1 MSILPKKTCLGSLYI
16 SEIYEYYDGPKLFCA
31 RNKTNQAYVSYWCDS
46 SSDNEYDGWLY
57 IPVSEKRLEQVRRGE
72 ISIKEA
78 FEKHEDV
85 IYLAYV
91 FYTGKQKDTV
101 ELKELPKLLD
111 DGFIPEDEFF
121 VEQDSIEFISKNEVD
136 WNHDVRIAR
145 DSRNTNPS
153 AESVSAIIG
162 TWTILFE
169 SAMNFLSKSQKLYP
183 AYAVPGSFEVKF
195 NTSNNEVASEVLY
208 KVTSIFNDST
218 LKDEALSQRL
228 YNIGVQVSDLKE
240 FFDSM
245 DYYGVEID
253 VSPKI
258 FSGDIKPC
266 YLRRDDVT
274 RWRERLEN
282 IYGCVLG
289 TNKIPQADELINVI
303 KILQLRADSKEF
315 SQESFGLV
323 DRQIRYY
330 KDAAVLLGYLTKNS
344 ALTSQGRYLLEHQD
358 LEDRMRLIASSFKA
372 TDCALAWKKWS
383 NEPDITK
390 LDPNSAADFILE
402 NVPGFSES
410 TARRRAKTLTKWY
423 SDLQKYF

>member
-16 SEIYEYYDGPKLFCA
+16 SEVYEYYDGPKLFCA
-31 RNKTNQAYVSYWCDS
+31 KNKTSQAFLSYWCDS
-46 SSDNEYDGWLY
+46 SPGREYDGWLY
-57 IPVSEKRLEQVRRGE
+57 MPVSEKRLEQVRRAE
-72 ISIKEA
+72 ISIKDA

-91 FYTGKQKDTV
+91 FYSENNKDTV
-101 ELKELPKLLD
+101 ELKELATLLV
-111 DGFIPEDEFF
+111 DGFIPEDDFF
-121 VEQDSIEFISKNEVD
+121 VEQDSIEFISKNEIE

-162 TWTILFE
+162 TWTTLFE
-169 SAMNFLSKSQKLYP
+169 GAMNFLSKSQKLYP

-195 NTSNNEVASEVLY
+195 NTSNNEIASDVLY

-218 LKDEALSQRL
+218 LEDEALSQKL
-228 YNIGVQVSDLKE
+228 YSVGIQVSDLKE

-258 FSGDIKPC
+258 FLGDIKPC
-266 YLRRDDVT
+266 SLRKDDVN
-274 RWRERLEN
+274 RWRARLES

-289 TNKIPQADELINVI
+289 TNKIPQADELENVI
-303 KILQLRADSKEF
+303 RLLQLRADSKEF
-315 SQESFGLV
+315 SEENFGLV

-344 ALTSQGRYLLEHQD
+344 SLTSQGRYLLEHSELD
-358 LEDRMRLIASSFKA
+358 DRMRLIASSFKA

-383 NEPDITK
+383 KEQDITK
-390 LDPNSAADFILE
+390 LNPDSAADFILE
-402 NVPGFSES
+402 NVPGFKES
-410 TARRRAKTLTKWY
+410 TARRRAKTLAKWY
-423 SDLQKYF
+423 TDLKEYF